1 LKNIY
6 YGKEA
11 SSFKTLM
18 PKAFDIM
25 GSKVI
30 MIDPF

>member
-6 YGKEA
+6 SGQEA

-18 PKAFDIM
+18 PKAFDIVA
-25 GSKVI
+25 SKVI